1 VVRSRLSG
9 RLVTLEY
16 LVSRVEAVLVR
27 RRLVV
32 LDAVVVLRRRL
43 VVLVVVLDAAVV
55 LDVVVVLRRRL
66 VALVVLD
73 VVVELVV
80 VLRRRLVL
88 VVLVVLVE
96 RRRVEVCND
105 RRKCGG
111 TSMWS
116 PVSSAAT
123 RTSPVSSATSSP
135 RQSWAGRLCTPHA
148 RSGTIAVSC
157 SSISG

>member
-1 VVRSRLSG
+1 MVRSRLSG

-43 VVLVVVLDAAVV
+43 VVLVV

-66 VALVVLD
+66 VVLVVL
-73 VVVELVV
+73 VVLVELVV

-96 RRRVEVCND
+96 RRRLEVCND

-116 PVSSAAT
+116 AVSSAAT

-157 SSISG
+157 SSKSG